1 MLHLSLLSIRHLSSS
16 PKKRERKRGS
26 FLVKTSVLGSKRNH
40 TDKPSAIDV
49 IFGKFF
55 ERKKYVYTYTYRKER
70 TTKSERLYPRDEGYE
85 RELLEERMS
94 GGEGLRLWHVTGRRG
109 AKRRTRR
116 RPPPGASPAA
126 PCLSLPAFASLFP
139 FYPVLSYPPLPF
151 IFLFSSSTP
160 RPSTLARSLHHL
172 QPPRSH
178 STKPLLSS
186 FSLPF
191 KLIPADFP
199 PNILLSSSSFSSNRV
214 ERIDSFSNRFSR
226 LRPWRERSRL
236 REYRQWSTR
245 TWIAASLDG
254 REGKRAERIATMGER
269 DYRARKHA
277 ALAQGGR
284 CGDPSGGARERN
296 ERRKRKRE
304 AR

>member
-1 MLHLSLLSIRHLSSS
+1 MARDRKAGGKTAHAPSSS
-16 PKKRERKRGS
+16 TWCITCCP
-26 FLVKTSVLGSKRNH
+26 LL
-40 TDKPSAIDV
+40 KP
-49 IFGKFF
+49 
-55 ERKKYVYTYTYRKER
+55 
-70 TTKSERLYPRDEGYE
+70 PC
-85 RELLEERMS
+85 
-94 GGEGLRLWHVTGRRG
+94 LRL
-109 AKRRTRR
+109 
-116 RPPPGASPAA
+116 SF
-126 PCLSLPAFASLFP
+126 S

-236 REYRQWSTR
+236 REYRQWL
-245 TWIAASLDG
+245 TWIEIAASLDG

>member
-26 FLVKTSVLGSKRNH
+26 FLIKTSVLGSKRNH

-139 FYPVLSYPPLPF
+139 FILSYPILLSPLS
-151 IFLFSSSTP
+151 FSSPPPPLVLP
-160 RPSTLARSLHHL
+160 RSLARSLHHL

-178 STKPLLSS
+178 STKLSRSFLPSPYPL
-186 FSLPF
+186 
-191 KLIPADFP
+191 
-199 PNILLSSSSFSSNRV
+199 N
-214 ERIDSFSNRFSR
+214 
-226 LRPWRERSRL
+226 
-236 REYRQWSTR
+236 
-245 TWIAASLDG
+245 
-254 REGKRAERIATMGER
+254 
-269 DYRARKHA
+269 
-277 ALAQGGR
+277 
-284 CGDPSGGARERN
+284 
-296 ERRKRKRE
+296 
-304 AR
+304 